1 MIDFKRLPKYDYF
14 VLIAL
19 PTANK
24 LSTNWSNNQHMKILK
39 FSDILFIFLAGVIS
53 VPVSAFDYF
62 QPLPSDIPVPDTNP
76 QSSDKIELGKKL
88 FFDPRLSIDG
98 SLSCNSCHN
107 LLAGG
112 EDSRSFS
119 IGYQQLKTRRSAPS
133 LWNVAF
139 KSVLYWDGRSKNL
152 EEQTSDHLLD
162 KTITGFVN
170 KQQILNRISS
180 IPGYQPLF
188 EKAFGNKSKIS
199 LQNIAFAISSFER
212 TLVTPDSRFDRFMRG
227 EKNLLNT
234 TEKRGKEEFRLSGCV
249 GCHFGV
255 NFSGPA
261 PGPALKMGDGFYE
274 LFPNN
279 RGSRYDAEYHLLDD
293 KGIALLTNN
302 PRDEYMWRVPSLRN
316 IMLTAPYF
324 HNGSARTIEEAII
337 IMGKT
342 QYGNDLSKKQ
352 INDIMA
358 FLNTL
363 TGVKPEISLPR
374 LPVNNGNT
382 PYP

>member
-1 MIDFKRLPKYDYF
+1 MLTTD
-14 VLIAL
+14 
-19 PTANK
+19 NK
-24 LSTNWSNNQHMKILK
+24 SPTNWSFNEHMKILK
-39 FSDILFIFLAGVIS
+39 STPILIIFVSGLIS
-53 VPVSAFDYF
+53 APVNAFDYF
-62 QPLPSDIPVPDTNP
+62 QPLPTEIPIPDNNP
-76 QSSDKIELGKKL
+76 QSSTKIDLGKKL
-88 FFDPRLSIDG
+88 FFDQRLSIDG

-107 LLAGG
+107 LFAGG
-112 EDSRSFS
+112 EDSRPFS
-119 IGYQQLKTRRSAPS
+119 IGYQQQKTRRSATS

-162 KTITGFVN
+162 KTITGFTN
-170 KQQILNRISS
+170 KKQIINRLTRIS
-180 IPGYQPLF
+180 GYKILF
-188 EKAFGNKSKIS
+188 EKAFGNNTANNNIS
-199 LQNIAFAISSFER
+199 MRNIAYAISSFER
-212 TLVTPDSRFDRFMRG
+212 TLITPNSRFDRYMRG
-227 EKNLLNT
+227 EKGLLT
-234 TEKRGKEEFRLSGCV
+234 TIEKRGKEEFRLSGCV
-249 GCHFGV
+249 ACHFGV
-255 NFSGPA
+255 NFAGPA

-279 RGSRYDAEYHLLDD
+279 RGSRFDKEYHLLDD
-293 KGIALLTNN
+293 KGIALLSNN

-324 HNGSARTIEEAII
+324 HNGSAKTIQQAIM

-342 QYGNDLSKKQ
+342 QYGNDLSEKQ

-363 TGVKPEISLPR
+363 TGVKPQISLPE
-374 LPVNNGNT
+374 LPVNNGST